1 MPTKKEHEVILPT
14 PPHRAK
20 AAHGYSYGSGSDG
33 VANGKRSTKWGAR
46 RAFHGAI
53 SSSEA
58 LKYYWY
64 EIAMEEYYANKY

>member
-1 MPTKKEHEVILPT
+1 MNMKKGSPHSFTGCGALPT
-14 PPHRAK
+14 RK
-20 AAHGYSYGSGSDG
+20 GSVSP
-33 VANGKRSTKWGAR
+33 VQERREAQRSTKWGAR